1 MCGGG
6 EEFWRA
12 GKNQTLIEGKL
23 LLKKESGEEDKQEE
37 EDIQWYVSGHALWLC
52 EIHACRMPSRK

>member
-1 MCGGG
+1 M
-6 EEFWRA
+6 FSI
-12 GKNQTLIEGKL
+12 IEGKL

-37 EDIQWYVSGHALWLC
+37 EDIQWYVSGHALWFC